1 MPKSTT
7 TNTTPPSPHSECH
20 RTLKPGGICAFSTWS
35 SVSWISIVRSAFATL
50 PGPPPFPTDLEMYRS
65 WGVGDWH
72 SPDWIRSYL
81 TSPSSLSS
89 PPLPP
94 SVSAP
99 TFHWQDVEIESVEKE
114 IVMGSSERFVDTF
127 STMVPMILKKFWS
140 ERERREVGAM
150 AVPRLLEWMEGEYG
164 KGKEV
169 RMRWVANLVVARKGP
184 EGEEEE

>member
-1 MPKSTT
+1 
-7 TNTTPPSPHSECH
+7 
-20 RTLKPGGICAFSTWS
+20 
-35 SVSWISIVRSAFATL
+35 
-50 PGPPPFPTDLEMYRS
+50 MYRS

-81 TSPSSLSS
+81 TSPSLTT
-89 PPLPP
+89 PALPS

-99 TFHWQDVEIESVEKE
+99 SFHWQDIEIESVEKE

-140 ERERREVGAM
+140 ERERREVGDM

-164 KGKEV
+164 KGEEV
-169 RMRWVANLVVARKGP
+169 RMRWVANLVVARKGL
-184 EGEEEE
+184 EGKEGG